1 MASYTVAITGAS
13 GAVYGVTLLDRLAA
27 AGHDVALVVS
37 PDGVTVVKEETGI
50 DWSGDV
56 SRVRGAIDR
65 RYGGRVTW
73 WEPGNFY
80 APIASGS
87 HLADGMIIAPCSM
100 KTAAAVAH
108 GLSASL
114 IERAADVTLK
124 ERRPLIVVPRET
136 PLSSIH
142 LENLLTLS
150 RAGAHVVAAMPAF
163 YHRPKSIDDLVA
175 FVVGRVLDHLG
186 IAHDLVPR
194 WGADQRPSRAPKKS

>member
-1 MASYTVAITGAS
+1 MASYTVAMTGAS
-13 GAVYGVTLLDRLAA
+13 GAVYGVSLVERLAE

-37 PDGVTVVKEETGI
+37 PDGVTVLKEETGT
-50 DWSGDV
+50 DWSGGAA
-56 SRVRGAIDR
+56 RVQRALDR
-65 RYGGRVTW
+65 RYDGRVTW
-73 WEPGNFY
+73 WESKNFY
-80 APIASGS
+80 SPIASGS
-87 HLADGMIIAPCSM
+87 HLNDGMIIAPCSM

-142 LENLLTLS
+142 LENLLALS

-163 YHRPKSIDDLVA
+163 YHHPKSIEDLVA

-186 IAHDLVPR
+186 VVHHLVPR
-194 WGADQRPSRAPKKS
+194 WGADRPTRRTRER

>member
-13 GAVYGVTLLDRLAA
+13 GAIYGVTLLERLAA
-27 AGHDVALVVS
+27 AGHEVALVVS
-37 PDGVTVVKEETGI
+37 PDGVTVIKEETGL
-50 DWSGDV
+50 DWGGEASV
-56 SRVRGAIDR
+56 VRRALDR
-65 RYGGRVTW
+65 RYRGRVTW
-73 WEPGNFY
+73 WEPSNFY

-87 HLADGMIIAPCSM
+87 HLSDGMIIAPCSM

-114 IERAADVTLK
+114 IERAADVMLK

-186 IAHDLVPR
+186 VPHDLVPR
-194 WGADQRPSRAPKKS
+194 WGSDRPPRRTRER

>member
-13 GAVYGVTLLDRLAA
+13 GAVYGMALLERLAA

-56 SRVRGAIDR
+56 ARVRRTIDR
-65 RYGGRVTW
+65 RYGPRVTW

-87 HLADGMIIAPCSM
+87 HLGDGMIIAPCSM

-142 LENLLTLS
+142 LENLLALS

-194 WGADQRPSRAPKKS
+194 WGADRPQRRTRER

>member
-13 GAVYGVTLLDRLAA
+13 GAVYGVTLAERLAE
-27 AGHDVALVVS
+27 AGHEVALVVS
-37 PDGVTVVKEETGI
+37 PDGVTVLKEETGI
-50 DWSGDV
+50 DWSGKPSAV
-56 SRVRGAIDR
+56 QRALDR
-65 RYGGRVTW
+65 RFSGRVTW
-73 WEPGNFY
+73 WEAKNFY

-87 HLADGMIIAPCSM
+87 NLNDGMVIAPCSM

-124 ERRPLIVVPRET
+124 ERRPLVVVPRET
-136 PLSSIH
+136 PLSVIH

-163 YHRPKSIDDLVA
+163 YHRPKSIEDLVA

-186 IAHDLVPR
+186 VAHQLVPR
-194 WGADQRPSRAPKKS
+194 WGSDGLKRRTRER

>member
-1 MASYTVAITGAS
+1 MASYTLAITGAS
-13 GAVYGVTLLDRLAA
+13 GAVYGVTLLDRLTE

-50 DWSGDV
+50 DWSGEA
-56 SRVRGAIDR
+56 SRVRRAVER

-87 HLADGMIIAPCSM
+87 HLTDGMIIAPCSM
-100 KTAAAVAH
+100 KTVAAVAH

-124 ERRPLIVVPRET
+124 ERRRLVVVPRET

-163 YHRPKSIDDLVA
+163 YHRPKSIDDLTA

-186 IAHDLVPR
+186 VEHDLVPR
-194 WGADQRPSRAPKKS
+194 WGADRRPRRTRER

>member
-1 MASYTVAITGAS
+1 MASYTVAMTGAS
-13 GAVYGVTLLDRLAA
+13 GAIYGLTLVERLAE

-37 PDGVTVVKEETGI
+37 PDGVTVLKEETGV
-50 DWSGDV
+50 DWSGKASAV
-56 SRVRGAIDR
+56 QKALDR
-65 RYGGRVTW
+65 RFNGRVTW
-73 WEPGNFY
+73 WESTNY
-80 APIASGS
+80 YSPIASGS
-87 HLADGMIIAPCSM
+87 HLNDGMIIAPCSM

-136 PLSSIH
+136 PLSAIH

-163 YHRPKSIDDLVA
+163 YHHPKAIEDLVA

-186 IAHDLVPR
+186 VTHDLVPR
-194 WGADQRPSRAPKKS
+194 WGADRPKRRNS

>member
-1 MASYTVAITGAS
+1 MASYTLAITGAS

-56 SRVRGAIDR
+56 ARVRRAFDR
-65 RYGGRVTW
+65 RYNGRVTW

-87 HLADGMIIAPCSM
+87 HLGDGMIIAPCSM

-163 YHRPKSIDDLVA
+163 YHHPKSIDDLVA

-194 WGADQRPSRAPKKS
+194 WGADRPKRRTRER

>member
-1 MASYTVAITGAS
+1 VQ
-13 GAVYGVTLLDRLAA
+13 R
-27 AGHDVALVVS
+27 AL
-37 PDGVTVVKEETGI
+37 
-50 DWSGDV
+50 
-56 SRVRGAIDR
+56 DR

-73 WEPGNFY
+73 WEPTNFY
-80 APIASGS
+80 SPIASGS
-87 HLADGMIIAPCSM
+87 HLNQGMIIAPCSM

-142 LENLLTLS
+142 LENLLALS

-163 YHRPKSIDDLVA
+163 YHHPKSIDDLVT

-186 IAHDLVPR
+186 VPHDLVPR
-194 WGADQRPSRAPKKS
+194 WGTDRPQGRTRER

>member
-1 MASYTVAITGAS
+1 
-13 GAVYGVTLLDRLAA
+13 
-27 AGHDVALVVS
+27 
-37 PDGVTVVKEETGI
+37 VTVLKEETGT
-50 DWSGDV
+50 DWSGGAA
-56 SRVRGAIDR
+56 RVQRALDR
-65 RYGGRVTW
+65 RYDGRVTW
-73 WEPGNFY
+73 WESNNFY
-80 APIASGS
+80 SPIASGS
-87 HLADGMIIAPCSM
+87 HLNDGMIIAPCSM

-142 LENLLTLS
+142 LENLLALS

-163 YHRPKSIDDLVA
+163 YHHPKSIEDLVA

-186 IAHDLVPR
+186 VVHHLVPR
-194 WGADQRPSRAPKKS
+194 WGADRPTRRTRER

>member
-1 MASYTVAITGAS
+1 MASYTVAMTGAS
-13 GAVYGVTLLDRLAA
+13 GAIYGVTLVERLAE
-27 AGHDVALVVS
+27 AGHEIALVVS
-37 PDGVTVVKEETGI
+37 PDGVTVLREETGI
-50 DWSGDV
+50 DWSGKPPSV
-56 SRVRGAIDR
+56 QRALDR
-65 RYGGRVTW
+65 RYHGRVTW

-87 HLADGMIIAPCSM
+87 HLNHGTIIAPCSM

-136 PLSSIH
+136 PLSPIH
-142 LENLLTLS
+142 LENLLALS
-150 RAGAHVVAAMPAF
+150 RAGAHIVAAMPAF
-163 YHRPKSIDDLVA
+163 YHHPKSVDDLVA

-186 IAHDLVPR
+186 VAHDLVPR
-194 WGADQRPSRAPKKS
+194 WGTDHPRARS

>member
-56 SRVRGAIDR
+56 SRVRRTIDR

-194 WGADQRPSRAPKKS
+194 WGTDQRPSTAPKKS

>member
-1 MASYTVAITGAS
+1 MTGAS
-13 GAVYGVTLLDRLAA
+13 GAVYGVTLVERLAE

-37 PDGVTVVKEETGI
+37 PDGVTVLKEETGI
-50 DWSGDV
+50 DWSGGAG
-56 SRVRGAIDR
+56 RVQRTLDR
-65 RYGGRVTW
+65 RFGGRVTW

-80 APIASGS
+80 SPIASGS
-87 HLADGMIIAPCSM
+87 HLNEGMIIAPCSM

-114 IERAADVTLK
+114 IERAADVVLK

-136 PLSSIH
+136 PLSGIH

-163 YHRPKSIDDLVA
+163 YHHPKSIDDLVA

-186 IAHDLVPR
+186 IAHELVPR
-194 WGADQRPSRAPKKS
+194 WGADRPKRRNRER

>member
-13 GAVYGVTLLDRLAA
+13 GAVYGLSLVERLAE

-37 PDGVTVVKEETGI
+37 LDGITVLKEETGV
-50 DWSGDV
+50 DWSGNAAAV
-56 SRVRGAIDR
+56 QRTLDR
-65 RYGGRVTW
+65 RYRGRATW
-73 WEPGNFY
+73 WEANNFY
-80 APIASGS
+80 SPIASGS
-87 HLADGMIIAPCSM
+87 HLNDGMIIAPCSM

-124 ERRPLIVVPRET
+124 ERRPLVVVPRET
-136 PLSSIH
+136 PLSVIH

-163 YHRPKSIDDLVA
+163 YHHPKSIDDLIA

-186 IAHDLVPR
+186 VIHDLVPR
-194 WGADQRPSRAPKKS
+194 WGADRPQGRNRER

>member
-1 MASYTVAITGAS
+1 
-13 GAVYGVTLLDRLAA
+13 
-27 AGHDVALVVS
+27 
-37 PDGVTVVKEETGI
+37 
-50 DWSGDV
+50 
-56 SRVRGAIDR
+56 
-65 RYGGRVTW
+65 
-73 WEPGNFY
+73 
-80 APIASGS
+80 
-87 HLADGMIIAPCSM
+87 M

-194 WGADQRPSRAPKKS
+194 WGADRTQRRTRER

>member
-1 MASYTVAITGAS
+1 MTGAS
-13 GAVYGVTLLDRLAA
+13 GAVYGVTLVERLAE
-27 AGHDVALVVS
+27 AGHEIALVVS
-37 PDGVTVVKEETGI
+37 PDGVTVLREETGI
-50 DWSGDV
+50 DWSGKPANV
-56 SRVRGAIDR
+56 QRALDR

-73 WEPGNFY
+73 WESNNFY

-87 HLADGMIIAPCSM
+87 HLNQGMIIAPCSM

-136 PLSSIH
+136 PLSPIH
-142 LENLLTLS
+142 LENLLALS

-163 YHRPKSIDDLVA
+163 YHHPKSVDDLVA

-186 IAHDLVPR
+186 VAHDLVPR
-194 WGADQRPSRAPKKS
+194 WGADRGARS